1 MKDNDFLEINRET
14 LAFALG
20 FICHGHKNRTEQA
33 ADRQNA
39 LDKVRR
45 LLEAPPRCPGCGYTE
60 QDCREQMDHHLC
72 GLPEPAKPRP
82 IRFADLPM
90 PSPLPVPA
98 PAYWVD
104 EFGCTI
110 KADHKARNEALG
122 GAPAKVVERYTAPLY
137 FGPPDVELM
146 RDALDHIAKTCHQS
160 RQSTRRIRWI
170 EARAN
175 GALEGKQ
182 YDAKLVELPLEVDR
196 EIDRFKRRDARQ
208 LARIKDL
215 EALLREAHSYVND
228 VAHDPDVWLKID
240 AVLNPAPTKPACKT
254 CGGDGYL
261 AVPRTPGIDC
271 PDCEP
276 PPVAVLSGGRR
287 AGKAH
292 LAAQLESLAKQV
304 YQSWESQP
312 EFVPW
317 VDGGN
322 SLKQDEARQIASR
335 MFELALANQVGD

>member
-1 MKDNDFLEINRET
+1 MKDNDIFHGDNKKLAESIEALLALDAKGALVPHGIGEHART
-14 LAFALG
+14 LLSTAIQRLATAEAG
-20 FICHGHKNRTEQA
+20 IKWE
-33 ADRQNA
+33 ADRNA
-39 LDKVRR
+39 L
-45 LLEAPPRCPGCGYTE
+45 LLAELESHESLCGDTPRCPGCGYTE

-72 GLPEPAKPRP
+72 GLPEPAPVKPRP

-175 GALEGKQ
+175 GALEGKT
-182 YDAKLVELPLEVDR
+182 YDAKLLDLPVEVDR
-196 EIDRFKRRDARQ
+196 EIDRFKRRDRRQ
-208 LARIKDL
+208 LTRIREL
-215 EALLREAHSYVND
+215 EALLRE
-228 VAHDPDVWLKID
+228 VAALDPNGEFLGWQLDGKID
-240 AVLNPAPTKPACKT
+240 AALNPIIT
-254 CGGDGYL
+254 
-261 AVPRTPGIDC
+261 
-271 PDCEP
+271 
-276 PPVAVLSGGRR
+276 
-287 AGKAH
+287 
-292 LAAQLESLAKQV
+292 QV
-304 YQSWESQP
+304 E
-312 EFVPW
+312 
-317 VDGGN
+317 D
-322 SLKQDEARQIASR
+322 
-335 MFELALANQVGD
+335 